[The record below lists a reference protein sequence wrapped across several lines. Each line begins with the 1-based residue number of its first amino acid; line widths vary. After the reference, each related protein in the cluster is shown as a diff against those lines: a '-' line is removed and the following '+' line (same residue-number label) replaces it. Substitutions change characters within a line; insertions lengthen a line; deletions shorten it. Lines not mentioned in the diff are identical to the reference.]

1 MACRSHGLLPTGRDF
16 FLLFSDKKP
25 WNGAHSPFCGH
36 VPCLSEEINCLPTLG
51 GRGLARLVG
60 GHQGRVA
67 LLSNLDILLGFC
79 SLRQTRYQVG
89 IGLGQELLQVRT
101 TEEGEEAVWPA
112 PSGLRGTL
120 LWSGF

>member
-1 MACRSHGLLPTGRDF
+1 M
-16 FLLFSDKKP
+16 
-25 WNGAHSPFCGH
+25 
-36 VPCLSEEINCLPTLG
+36 PTLG

-79 SLRQTRYQVG
+79 SLPQTRYQVG
-89 IGLGQELLQVRT
+89 IELGQGLLQDTT
-101 TEEGEEAVWPA
+101 TEEREEAVWPA

-120 LWSGF
+120 HWSGF